1 MSAKSSEDLLPCQ
14 SRIVEKKICLKCL
27 FLLKSFVLIVTYVTH
42 SLTEL
47 SKTGKVGNSFRFS
60 VVSGYTVRFYGITQ
74 C

>member
-1 MSAKSSEDLLPCQ
+1 M
-14 SRIVEKKICLKCL
+14 
-27 FLLKSFVLIVTYVTH
+27 KSFVLKVTYVTH

>member
-1 MSAKSSEDLLPCQ
+1 MSAKSSEDLLHASQ
-14 SRIVEKKICLKCL
+14 GSWKRKCLKCL
-27 FLLKSFVLIVTYVTH
+27 FLLKSFVFKVTYVTH